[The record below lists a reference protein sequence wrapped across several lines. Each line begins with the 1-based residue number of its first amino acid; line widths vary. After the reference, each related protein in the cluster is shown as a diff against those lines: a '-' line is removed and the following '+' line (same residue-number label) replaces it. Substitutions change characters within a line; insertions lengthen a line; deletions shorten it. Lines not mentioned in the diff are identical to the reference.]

1 MSISDLLSN
10 KPVLIGLHL
19 GFAILGIDLFLWL
32 AGEIIANPAKRFR
45 MGWVSG
51 AGVISFI
58 LSWIIGGSY
67 YVNYYGNLV
76 KPVIKAGSAPWAHA
90 VAMES
95 KEHIFLLIIPMAA
108 TAFFLSFLKK
118 KEIEEYG
125 LKLPFLVLVLL
136 IALTALSNGAMG
148 YIISAAARWG

>member
-1 MSISDLLSN
+1 MVWVAGAGLLSF
-10 KPVLIGLHL
+10 VL
-19 GFAILGIDLFLWL
+19 A
-32 AGEIIANPAKRFR
+32 
-45 MGWVSG
+45 
-51 AGVISFI
+51 
-58 LSWIIGGSY
+58 WIIGGLY
-67 YVNYYGNLV
+67 YVNYYGSLV
-76 KPVIKAGSAPWAHA
+76 KPIIKAGSAPWAHS
-90 VAMES
+90 VVMES

-136 IALTALSNGAMG
+136 IALIALSIGAMG

>member
-1 MSISDLLSN
+1 MDILVN
-10 KPVLIGLHL
+10 KPILIGLHL

-32 AGEIIANPAKRFR
+32 AGEIIANPVKRFR
-45 MGWVSG
+45 MVWVAG
-51 AGVISFI
+51 AGLLSFV
-58 LSWIIGGSY
+58 LAWIIGGLY
-67 YVNYYGNLV
+67 YVNYYGSLV
-76 KPVIKAGSAPWAHA
+76 KPIIKAGSAPWAHS
-90 VAMES
+90 VVMES

-136 IALTALSNGAMG
+136 IALIALSIGAMG

>member
-1 MSISDLLSN
+1 MEIFSN
-10 KPVLIGLHL
+10 KAVLIGLHL

-32 AGEIIANPAKRFR
+32 AGEIIANPVKRFR
-45 MGWVSG
+45 MVWVSG

-67 YVNYYGNLV
+67 YVNYYGSLV
-76 KPVIKAGSAPWAHA
+76 KPVIKAGSVPWAHA

-108 TAFFLSFLKK
+108 TAFFLSRLKK

-125 LKLPFLVLVLL
+125 LKIPFLILTLL
-136 IALTALSNGAMG
+136 IAFTALSIGLMG
-148 YIISAAARWG
+148 YIISAAVRWG

>member
-1 MSISDLLSN
+1 MEIFSN
-10 KPVLIGLHL
+10 KAVLIGLHL

-32 AGEIIANPAKRFR
+32 AGEIIANPVKRFR
-45 MGWVSG
+45 MVWVSG

-108 TAFFLSFLKK
+108 TAFFLSRLKK

-125 LKLPFLVLVLL
+125 LKIPFLILTLL
-136 IALTALSNGAMG
+136 IAFTALSIGLMG
-148 YIISAAARWG
+148 YIISAAVRWG